1 MLFIVPTPIGNLD
14 DITLRAI
21 RVLGEVDLIA
31 AEDTRHS
38 GMLLKHLGISK
49 PMVSFHQHNEASRTA
64 ELLERLASGQSV
76 AVVTDAGSPG
86 ISDPGGRLIRACVQG
101 GIPFTVL
108 PGACAV
114 IPALVGSGFG
124 AGEFCFGG
132 FLPVKSG
139 QRVRELTAALERLE
153 PTVFYESPY
162 RLVKSLSAL
171 HLLAPERKIC
181 VARELTKKF
190 EEYRHGHANELA
202 AHYTT
207 RPPKGE
213 ICLIIDGAKPLRKTI
228 KS

>member
-1 MLFIVPTPIGNLD
+1 
-14 DITLRAI
+14 
-21 RVLGEVDLIA
+21 
-31 AEDTRHS
+31 
-38 GMLLKHLGISK
+38 
-49 PMVSFHQHNEASRTA
+49 
-64 ELLERLASGQSV
+64 
-76 AVVTDAGSPG
+76 
-86 ISDPGGRLIRACVQG
+86 
-101 GIPFTVL
+101 
-108 PGACAV
+108 V